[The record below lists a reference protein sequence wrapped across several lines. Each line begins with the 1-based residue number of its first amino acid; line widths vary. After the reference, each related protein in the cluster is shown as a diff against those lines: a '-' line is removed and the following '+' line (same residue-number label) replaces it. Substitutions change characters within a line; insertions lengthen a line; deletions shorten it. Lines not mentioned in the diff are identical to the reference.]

1 MNNVSRQPFD
11 DGEEEGGRR
20 ESEKERETE
29 TETERERER
38 EKGKT
43 KRRHNEKEA
52 GNKQCVYVC
61 TYIYVCTR
69 EKK

>member
-1 MNNVSRQPFD
+1 MERRR
-11 DGEEEGGRR
+11 GEEGRVR
-20 ESEKERETE
+20 ERQRQRL
-29 TETERERER
+29 RERER

-61 TYIYVCTR
+61 TCVDVTERRVGIEFGTR
-69 EKK
+69 